1 MGRKIACAECDRR
14 TKGECDGNSPS
25 RMCSAEMTVFMW
37 WPPGLSSTG
46 LSRHNRYMR
55 GTHTVRSLGYGLRL
69 PYCHFSG
76 EMSFASSYL
85 APNCGQKGLLMG

>member
-1 MGRKIACAECDRR
+1 
-14 TKGECDGNSPS
+14 
-25 RMCSAEMTVFMW
+25 
-37 WPPGLSSTG
+37 
-46 LSRHNRYMR
+46 MR